1 MIVPHWFLVGEVAT
15 RGYSTFCMIVAVK
28 QYQASCVR
36 IRRVCSEVTHV
47 LVFLTRYATLV
58 AMLPV
63 GHVKIPKA
71 FLVEDGGRRSMGS
84 LA

>member
-1 MIVPHWFLVGEVAT
+1 MIVPHWFLEREVAT
-15 RGYSTFCMIVAVK
+15 RGYSTVFMIVAVK

-36 IRRVCSEVTHV
+36 MRRVCSEVAHV
-47 LVFLTRYATLV
+47 LVFLTRYATSA

-63 GHVKIPKA
+63 GHVKIPKV
-71 FLVEDGGRRSMGS
+71 FLAEDGGRRSMGS